1 RRTGRRHTAHGHRNG
16 LRSVDRNAPREG
28 TRDERS
34 RLGRADDADHEIPGE
49 ARLARRNAARPCR
62 HANRRAWHNP
72 LHRCPTVA
80 AHRMLSRRL
89 RKIGSLIGMLAIL
102 MTALAPT
109 ISQALTTQ
117 QRVDTLL
124 AGYCTAAPA
133 NGEHSA
139 DSSRKSLQAHLQAC
153 GYCS

>member
-1 RRTGRRHTAHGHRNG
+1 
-16 LRSVDRNAPREG
+16 
-28 TRDERS
+28 
-34 RLGRADDADHEIPGE
+34 
-49 ARLARRNAARPCR
+49 
-62 HANRRAWHNP
+62 
-72 LHRCPTVA
+72 
-80 AHRMLSRRL
+80 MLSRRL

-133 NGEHSA
+133 TGEHSA
-139 DSSRKSLQAHLQAC
+139 DASRKSLQAHLQAC
-153 GYCS
+153 GYCNLLAHTPALPAPELTFAAHVHPLQHRAATRFESLRRALPLTAAQPRAPPLAS